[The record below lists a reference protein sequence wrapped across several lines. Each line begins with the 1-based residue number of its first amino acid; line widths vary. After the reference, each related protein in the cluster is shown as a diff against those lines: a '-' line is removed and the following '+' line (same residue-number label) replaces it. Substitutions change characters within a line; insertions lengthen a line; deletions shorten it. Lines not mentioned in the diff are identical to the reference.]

1 MHVLSAAQL
10 TELEGLLRSRK
21 QALLDELAGLSQEAN
36 AKADCTV
43 TDAFDAAALQ
53 ETRHRAAALIS
64 NREQIVAE
72 IDAALVR
79 LDQGRYGMSEST
91 GEPIPYAR
99 LALVPWART
108 E

>member
-1 MHVLSAAQL
+1 MHDLSAAQL
-10 TELEGLLRSRK
+10 TELEARLHSRR
-21 QALLDELAGLSQEAN
+21 QALLDEIAGLSKEAN

-53 ETRHRAAALIS
+53 ESRHRAAALIS
-64 NREQIVAE
+64 NREQVIAE

-79 LDQGRYGMSEST
+79 LGQGRYGISEST
-91 GEPIPYAR
+91 GDPIPYAR
-99 LALVPWART
+99 LAVVPWART

>member
-1 MHVLSAAQL
+1 MHDLSAAQL
-10 TELEGLLRSRK
+10 TELESLLRSRK
-21 QALLDELAGLSQEAN
+21 QALMDDVAGLSKEAN

-43 TDAFDAAALQ
+43 SDAFDAAALQ
-53 ETRHRAAALIS
+53 ESRHRAAALIS
-64 NREQIVAE
+64 NREHILAE

-79 LDQGRYGMSEST
+79 LGQGRYGISEST

-99 LALVPWART
+99 LAVVPWART